1 MKTEALNG
9 TSLNDIDFLIV
20 DVETTGLSPARG
32 DRICEVGAVRV
43 RCGQILD
50 SFGTL
55 INPDRPIAPAASAV
69 NKITDTMVATAPR
82 FQQILPP
89 LRSIMRGAVLV
100 GYNAEFDLSFL
111 QHEFLLAGERWERP
125 VVVDTLALARKLLPG
140 LRKYPQEFVAG
151 VVGLSFP
158 VKHRALEDATMTA
171 TLFTLFTSML
181 KSHGCDKFS
190 DIVRSDLITVL
201 CAKRQSMVE
210 SALRQGNNLWIKY
223 LSPTNNIVSSRIIT
237 PIGYSGANG
246 HAGSAA
252 TMVVAFCHVAQAE
265 RNFRLD
271 RILDLRMIHTLPRTP
286 A

>member
-1 MKTEALNG
+1 MKTEAGNDS
-9 TSLNDIDFLIV
+9 SLNDIDFLVI
-20 DVETTGLSPARG
+20 DVETTGLSPLRG
-32 DRICEVGAVRV
+32 DRVCEVGAVKV
-43 RCGQILD
+43 RGGEILD

-55 INPDRPIAPAASAV
+55 VNPERPIAPAASAV
-69 NKITDTMVATAPR
+69 NKITDAMVAKAPC

-89 LRSIMRGAVLV
+89 LRSIMRGTVLV
-100 GYNAEFDLSFL
+100 GYNAGFDLSFL
-111 QHEFLLAGERWERP
+111 ENEFSLAGQRWDPP

-181 KSHGCDKFS
+181 KSHGCNKFT
-190 DIVRSDLITVL
+190 DMLRPDLISLL
-201 CAKRQSMVE
+201 CAKRQTMIDA
-210 SALRQGNNLWIKY
+210 ALHQGSNLWIKY
-223 LSPTNNIVSSRIIT
+223 LSPMNNLVSSRVIT
-237 PIGYSGANG
+237 PIGCSTTNGENGAG
-246 HAGSAA
+246 

-271 RILDLRMIHTLPRTP
+271 RILDLRMIHTLPRP
-286 A
+286 SA